1 MQAHM
6 KKNLFFCKGKGI
18 FLQVEIYF
26 SARGKAFF
34 CNGEGIFLRTIV
46 SLL

>member
-18 FLQVEIYF
+18 FLQGERHF
-26 SARGKAFF
+26 S
-34 CNGEGIFLRTIV
+34 RTIV
-46 SLL
+46 SLLQDFEWVIRG